1 MSDISESYQQDKKQE
16 QPAAVPYS
24 FATVVAVHPDGLQLV
39 FPGET
44 GAGEKHYKCNTT
56 ARFEP
61 GQRVYLAKDS
71 GSYVVLFPIGAPGS
85 GGAPSAGRAETAN
98 SATSAESAGT
108 AKSAD
113 VASSIK
119 NTGTNYAPVE
129 LRARYTNELEYRIK
143 GGEWIKLQNR
153 GG

>member
-85 GGAPSAGRAETAN
+85 GGAPNAGRAETAN
-98 SATSAESAGT
+98 SATSAG
-108 AKSAD
+108 SAD
-113 VASSIK
+113 VASCVE
-119 NTGTNYAPVE
+119 NTGTNYDSIE
-129 LRARYTNELEYRIK
+129 LRALYTNRLEYRIK
-143 GGEWIKLQNR
+143 GGEWFILQNR

>member
-85 GGAPSAGRAETAN
+85 GGAPSAGRAEIAN
-98 SATSAESAGT
+98 SATSAG
-108 AKSAD
+108 SAD
-113 VASSIK
+113 VASCVE
-119 NTGTNYAPVE
+119 NTGTNYGSIE
-129 LRARYTNELEYRIK
+129 LRALYTNRLEYRIK
-143 GGEWIKLQNR
+143 GGEWFILQNR

>member
-44 GAGEKHYKCNTT
+44 GAGEKHYKCNAT
-56 ARFEP
+56 AQFEP

-85 GGAPSAGRAETAN
+85 GGAPNAGRAETAN
-98 SATSAESAGT
+98 SATSAGY
-108 AKSAD
+108 AD
-113 VASSIK
+113 VASSVK